1 MVEND
6 ALVLVLKRNRF
17 YRRQYFLALGAYVLS
32 VLVIIVLMGA
42 LIFLKR
48 NPTLPLYFATDSIG
62 RLIQVIPVDQP
73 NMTINEV
80 MQWATEAV
88 ETTYSYDY
96 VNYHYQ
102 LQSAQKYFTNYG
114 WSNYIK
120 ALNASNNVVAL
131 KERKMIVIAHVVG
144 KPKILAQGILSG
156 AYAWKFSMP
165 VLISYSLPPY
175 DDKSKFTNPLTVTLI
190 VQRQP
195 ILQSYK
201 GLGIVQIIG
210 SMAAGSDQPQELS
223 NTPSG

>member
-1 MVEND
+1 V
-6 ALVLVLKRNRF
+6 K
-17 YRRQYFLALGAYVLS
+17 
-32 VLVIIVLMGA
+32 
-42 LIFLKR
+42 
-48 NPTLPLYFATDSIG
+48 
-62 RLIQVIPVDQP
+62 
-73 NMTINEV
+73 
-80 MQWATEAV
+80 
-88 ETTYSYDY
+88 
-96 VNYHYQ
+96 YHYQ